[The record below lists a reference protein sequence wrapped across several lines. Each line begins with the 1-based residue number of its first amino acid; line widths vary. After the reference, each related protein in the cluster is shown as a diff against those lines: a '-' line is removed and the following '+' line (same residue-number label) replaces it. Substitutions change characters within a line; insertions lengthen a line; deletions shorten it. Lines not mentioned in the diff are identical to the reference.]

1 VPSARR
7 MATRATAPALLLTAL
22 AGCATTQ
29 QEAARLQLSSART
42 RASELAVRVTR
53 RNPDVR
59 VERAELLAG
68 RHDSAIVVRIKNV
81 LAHPVSDLPVSV
93 GVTVAGGRKM
103 YLNGAAG
110 SDYFRTH
117 IPAVAAG
124 GVLTWVFTIRR
135 SVAPGAHPFAVVGVQ
150 SPPLVPRL
158 HTLPRISAVRLAGG
172 ARAGRGVRVIV
183 RNLSSIP
190 QYGLQVY
197 LVARRSG
204 RAVSAGRAAIV
215 HLGARASATLELR
228 PVGGPQTGGVTLQAP
243 PTVFG

>member
-1 VPSARR
+1 MPSARR
-7 MATRATAPALLLTAL
+7 VATTATAPALLVTAL

-29 QEAARLQLSSART
+29 QEAARLQLNSARA
-42 RASELAVRVTR
+42 RASERAVRVTR
-53 RNPDVR
+53 GNPDVR
-59 VERAELLAG
+59 VQGAQLLAG
-68 RHDSAIVVRIKNV
+68 HRESAIVVRIRNV

-93 GVTVAGGRKM
+93 GVTVAGGRRL

-110 SDYFRTH
+110 SDYFHTH
-117 IPAVAAG
+117 IPAVPAG
-124 GVLTWVFTIRR
+124 GVLTWVFTTRR
-135 SVAPGAHPFAVVGVQ
+135 PLAHGAHPFAAVGVQ
-150 SPPLVPRL
+150 SPSLVPRL
-158 HTLPRISAVRLAGG
+158 HTLPKISAVSLAGG

-204 RAVSAGRAAIV
+204 RAVSAGRAAIA
-215 HLGARASATLELR
+215 HLGARTSASVELR
-228 PVGGPQTGGVTLQAP
+228 LVGGPPTGGVTLEAP